1 MVITGCHKCL
11 NSPTGWV
18 AQGLHFTEEETEL
31 QEVDRKVRATLRVGG
46 GVKVQILSPRSEPS
60 TPVLPALPPSNPF
73 CFPGVGVPVRAI

>member
-1 MVITGCHKCL
+1 M
-11 NSPTGWV
+11 

-31 QEVDRKVRATLRVGG
+31 QEVGGKVQATLRGGG

-60 TPVLPALPPSNPF
+60 TPVLPALPLSIPS